1 MIEDT
6 VGAFRWLARVEI
18 VFEPD
23 SALKRS
29 EDCGVSVR
37 YVGSKEEEEEAAA
50 AAVVAAEAAAATAAA
65 TAAEEAEAPSGVR
78 QSAGGKENGGERLT
92 GGRPSAAAARS
103 SSARSSSPALR
114 FSGPVRDTTTALP
127 EDVENGFAG
136 EGEIDS
142 RTEGHIDD
150 HSSQKHHPAHH
161 RPNEDPPPPPPPPPP
176 PLTHRRGIEA
186 LGPHTLL
193 SDAGHTGDAGHGS
206 RRKRQPPRVG
216 DGAQPRRRQQ
226 PQIAPRR

>member
-65 TAAEEAEAPSGVR
+65 AR
-78 QSAGGKENGGERLT
+78 
-92 GGRPSAAAARS
+92 AAAAGCAQEA
-103 SSARSSSPALR
+103 ARS
-114 FSGPVRDTTTALP
+114 TATRL
-127 EDVENGFAG
+127 VAG
-136 EGEIDS
+136 WC
-142 RTEGHIDD
+142 
-150 HSSQKHHPAHH
+150 
-161 RPNEDPPPPPPPPPP
+161 
-176 PLTHRRGIEA
+176 
-186 LGPHTLL
+186 
-193 SDAGHTGDAGHGS
+193 
-206 RRKRQPPRVG
+206 
-216 DGAQPRRRQQ
+216 
-226 PQIAPRR
+226 APSWHNTRHE